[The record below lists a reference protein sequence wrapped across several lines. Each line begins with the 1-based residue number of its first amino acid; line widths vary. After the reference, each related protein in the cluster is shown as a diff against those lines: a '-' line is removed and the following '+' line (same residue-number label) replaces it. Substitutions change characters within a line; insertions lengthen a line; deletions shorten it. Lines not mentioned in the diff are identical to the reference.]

1 MPAFL
6 PSRLLSKNG
15 SFAIPRLIPHLS
27 IYLPILNEVHNLLL
41 LFPGSN
47 QIVRQSYWEIFK
59 LASLTT
65 YL

>member
-6 PSRLLSKNG
+6 PYRLLSKNG
-15 SFAIPRLIPHLS
+15 SFAIPRLIPH
-27 IYLPILNEVHNLLL
+27 LPILNEVHNLLL